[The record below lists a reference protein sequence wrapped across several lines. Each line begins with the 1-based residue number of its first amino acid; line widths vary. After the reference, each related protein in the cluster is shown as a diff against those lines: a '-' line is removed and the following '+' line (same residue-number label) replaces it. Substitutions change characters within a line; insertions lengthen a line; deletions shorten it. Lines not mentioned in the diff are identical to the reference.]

1 VRVTA
6 AGWALA
12 VLVAVT
18 VVLAFVAPGAALVT
32 GIVAAL
38 ALVVLLSEGF
48 TNAVGWFDIDVA
60 AERKREALRRRFRG
74 GRPVW
79 ERTPPDAPDEPAD
92 RIWERERRRRSGH
105 G

>member
-1 VRVTA
+1 MRVTV
-6 AGWALA
+6 AGWGLGL
-12 VLVAVT
+12 LVAVT
-18 VVLAFVAPGAALVT
+18 VVLACVAPGAALVT
-32 GIVAAL
+32 GIVAAV

-48 TNAVGWFDIDVA
+48 TNAAGWFDIDVA